1 MFTDR
6 QRQLVILISQGNSM
20 KEAGEAMGVTVRTV
34 KSQADT
40 IRHKL
45 GVDKVRRIPA
55 AYIAAFGSLPD
66 VQITGKMRG

>member
-1 MFTDR
+1 
-6 QRQLVILISQGNSM
+6 M